1 MTDPREPSPSPTPPL
16 RIATRGSDLALWQ
29 ARWVRDALRRV
40 HGEDLAVELVIVTTD
55 GDRIQDRPLHEIGG
69 KGLFVKAIEDRLL
82 AGEAE
87 LAVHSMKDLPATMH
101 DALVVAATPAREDP
115 RDALVGPPGA
125 TLATLPPG
133 TRVGTGSLRRAAMV
147 ARINPGATVVPLR
160 GNVPTRVGKVDR
172 GELDAVVLA
181 GAGLRRLGLDGRVS
195 EWIDTELMCPAP
207 TQGILALQCRRDDT
221 RTAALLAPLSDAA
234 TAPRAAAERAFLQ
247 RLQAGCTVPVGAH
260 AQWQPDGTLRVTG
273 IVVGEGGEP
282 FYRAEQ
288 RGPGT
293 SAASLGAAVA
303 EALLAMGADAVLA
316 GRR

>member
-1 MTDPREPSPSPTPPL
+1 MTDSREPSVSSDVPL
-16 RIATRGSDLALWQ
+16 RIATRGSELALWQ
-29 ARWVRDALRRV
+29 AHWVRDALRRV
-40 HGEDLAVELVIVTTD
+40 HGDALHVELVVVTTD

-101 DALVVAATPAREDP
+101 DALVIAATPAREDP
-115 RDALVGPPGA
+115 RDALVGPPGYA
-125 TLATLPPG
+125 LATLPAG

-147 ARINPGATVVPLR
+147 ARINPGAVVVPLR

-181 GAGLRRLGLDGRVS
+181 GAGLRRLGLAARVT
-195 EWIDTELMCPAP
+195 EWIDAELMCPAP
-207 TQGILALQCRRDDT
+207 TQGILALQCRKHDA
-221 RTAALLAPLSDAA
+221 RTAALLAPLSDAQ
-234 TAPRAAAERAFLQ
+234 TAPRAAAERALLQ

-260 AQWQPDGTLRVTG
+260 AQWLDDGTLRVTG

-282 FYRAEQ
+282 FFRAER
-288 RGPGT
+288 RGPGE
-293 SAASLGAAVA
+293 SAAALGAAVA
-303 EALLAMGADAVLA
+303 DALLGMGADAVLA
-316 GRR
+316 AAR